1 LASFSDFSSVIKLIN
16 VRAVRRSETLQGGN
30 MFEFDEN
37 IDQSARI
44 KVIGVGGGGGNA
56 INTMIK
62 TGIDGVEFIVANTDA
77 QALRANTASL
87 KIQLGAKL
95 TKGLGAG
102 ANPEVGK
109 EAALEDRDRIA
120 SILNG
125 ADMVFVAVG
134 LGGGTGTGAAP
145 VIAQA
150 AREVGALTVGVVTKP
165 FSREGKLRMQKAED
179 GVIALKEVVDCLLV
193 IPNDRLIGLA
203 GKSMSVVDAFRPAD
217 DVLRQAVQGISDLI
231 TTQGMI
237 NVDFADV
244 KAVMSDRGMAM
255 MGIGMAEG
263 EKRATEAAMQ
273 AISSPLLEEIDISGA
288 KGVLVNICGSS
299 SMTMDDFDEVSRII
313 HEKVHEDANIIV
325 GLVINEEMGQKI
337 KVTAIATG
345 FGSSFSKNKSN
356 EDQLKT
362 RHNINIVPPVV
373 THTNREIPTF
383 IRLEKQ
389 KSLPAGIRLDLNDTI
404 EEYEIPTFLRKR
416 VD

>member
-1 LASFSDFSSVIKLIN
+1 
-16 VRAVRRSETLQGGN
+16 

-56 INTMIK
+56 VNTMIK

-77 QALRANTASL
+77 QALRANTAAL

-109 EAALEDRDRIA
+109 EAALEDRDRIS

-179 GVIALKEVVDCLLV
+179 GVSALKDVVDCLLV

-255 MGIGMAEG
+255 MGIGIAEG

-325 GLVINEEMGQKI
+325 GLVINEEMGEKI

-345 FGSSFSKNKSN
+345 FGSSFAKEQGADTSQKNRAN
-356 EDQLKT
+356 L
-362 RHNINIVPPVV
+362 NVAPPIL
-373 THTNREIPTF
+373 THINRETPTF

-389 KSLPAGIRLDLNDTI
+389 KNVPAGLRLDLNDTI